1 MATEAILSLS
11 LRSEAIRGMCK
22 GVRAGIVA
30 ERLRKFLPCCV
41 CLRVSLMRCTLGVN
55 GERAESGKE

>member
-22 GVRAGIVA
+22 GVRVRRAGLNSI
-30 ERLRKFLPCCV
+30 
-41 CLRVSLMRCTLGVN
+41 
-55 GERAESGKE
+55 